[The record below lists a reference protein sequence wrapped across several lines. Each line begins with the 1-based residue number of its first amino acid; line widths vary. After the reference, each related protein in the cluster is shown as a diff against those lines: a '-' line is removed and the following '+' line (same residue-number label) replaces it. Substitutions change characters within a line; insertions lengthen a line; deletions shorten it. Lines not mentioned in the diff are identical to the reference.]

1 MKFALGA
8 LLLPVIAGQWVKL
21 TPYASVDDCYTRL
34 RRDGFASAACVMDE
48 DAVLLPAT
56 DDAAARRDLLGGP
69 LALWFGT
76 ESRGLSPA
84 AVSGADRKVLIPMVG
99 QVESFN
105 LAAAAAIIVAETC
118 RLAGP
123 ARTPPPDSLAADLL
137 AQHTSWHEPQRRLRR
152 RTAAAA
158 RGEIFRQRRRADAG

>member
-1 MKFALGA
+1 MTSRRPAPAFDPCGEGLRRLSASA
-8 LLLPVIAGQWVKL
+8 TQWVKL
-21 TPYASVDDCYTRL
+21 TRYSSVEACYNRL

-56 DDAAARRDLLGGP
+56 DDDLARRDLLGGGP
-69 LALWFGT
+69 LALWFGKRVGA
-76 ESRGLSPA
+76 SRPA

-105 LAAAAAIIVAETC
+105 LAAAAAIIVAEC

-123 ARTPPPDSLAADLL
+123 SQIPPPANLAADLL
-137 AQHTSWHEPQRRLRR
+137 AQRASWHEPHED
-152 RTAAAA
+152 
-158 RGEIFRQRRRADAG
+158 G

>member
-1 MKFALGA
+1 MAH
-8 LLLPVIAGQWVKL
+8 V
-21 TPYASVDDCYTRL
+21 
-34 RRDGFASAACVMDE
+34 AARGVV
-48 DAVLLPAT
+48 AVLGVGFNITTISQHP
-56 DDAAARRDLLGGP
+56 
-69 LALWFGT
+69 
-76 ESRGLSPA
+76 PA
-84 AVSGADRKVLIPMVG
+84 AVRGADRKVLIPMVG

-123 ARTPPPDSLAADLL
+123 TKAPPPANLAADLL
-137 AQHTSWHEPQRRLRR
+137 AQHASWHEPQRRLRR